1 MPEKSARRSEG
12 CPSYPAIGLGK
23 TSQSWGLSPGMHV
36 RVRWSQA
43 GLALLGVAG
52 VLLALRIGP
61 SLLKPPAPA
70 PLPADV
76 GLPRVEARSGPV
88 VSEPREDTGSGRGS
102 DPGIKRRLGR
112 VVSGGGARR
121 RAEASE
127 GETSKQKPHR
137 PVARRSAQHKPSTPT
152 RRQDP
157 PAVRSVPEPV
167 PPPEYVPPPP
177 PKPPPEPA
185 PTPPP
190 PDDGSMEFAPH

>member
-1 MPEKSARRSEG
+1 MR
-12 CPSYPAIGLGK
+12 
-23 TSQSWGLSPGMHV
+23 V
-36 RVRWSQA
+36 RIRWSQA

-52 VLLALRIGP
+52 VLLAFRVAP

-76 GLPRVEARSGPV
+76 GLPRVEARSNPV
-88 VSEPREDTGSGRGS
+88 GSRQPEAAPSGRGS
-102 DPGIKRRLGR
+102 DPGAKRRLGR

-127 GETSKQKPHR
+127 GKNPKQKAHQPG
-137 PVARRSAQHKPSTPT
+137 ARRSAQHKLSTPT

-157 PAVRSVPEPV
+157 PATRSVPEPV
-167 PPPEYVPPPP
+167 PPPEVIPPASPE
-177 PKPPPEPA
+177 PPPEPA

-190 PDDGSMEFAPH
+190 PNDGSMEFAPH